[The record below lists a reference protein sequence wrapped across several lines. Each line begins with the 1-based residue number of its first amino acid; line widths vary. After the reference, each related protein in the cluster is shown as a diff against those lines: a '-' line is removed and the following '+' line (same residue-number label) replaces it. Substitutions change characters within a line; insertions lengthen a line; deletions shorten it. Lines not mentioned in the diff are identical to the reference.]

1 MFYIILS
8 AVVFVAVI
16 SIDLFACAF
25 AYGAAKVY
33 VPFKKILAIN
43 LIGKVIVGTGLF
55 IGYFIGGFMPDA
67 VGIWLGFG
75 VLLTVGVI
83 KVIQWLLARK
93 KTNQSTF
100 RSITWRESIVLGVVL
115 SLDGLAAGIGVT
127 LTLLSLV
134 FVSSVLVISIIT
146 DQLIF
151 MGAQR
156 LGKLVTKKATLDL
169 GWLSGFILITVSICK
184 LFIELFTS

>member
-8 AVVFVAVI
+8 AVVFVVVI

-55 IGYFIGGFMPDA
+55 IGYFIGVFMPDA

-75 VLLTVGVI
+75 VLLAVGII
-83 KVIQWLLARK
+83 KVIQWLKTRK
-93 KTNQSTF
+93 KTDKPLT
-100 RSITWRESIVLGVVL
+100 RSISWRESIALGVVL

-127 LTLLSLV
+127 LTLLSLIFV
-134 FVSSVLVISIIT
+134 FSVLVISIIT

-169 GWLSGFILITVSICK
+169 GWLSGVILITVSICK
-184 LFIELFTS
+184 LFIELFT